1 MVQRENQVKDRRIQR
16 TLGLLRE
23 ALASLIH
30 QKSYDAISIKEI
42 LDRANVGRSTFY
54 VHFGDKDDLLRSCI
68 RDMFRSV
75 QSACLPSPAKPHEG
89 VVRFSLPV
97 FEHIHQHRRA
107 GNAPIGTRG
116 RAILHEHLKKELV
129 GLIAD
134 DVERDLQ
141 GWRRKTAQMSTDF
154 LAEYVAATF
163 VLVLNW
169 WLESR
174 SLVSPKEADDL
185 FRALVLPTLAAARE

>member
-1 MVQRENQVKDRRIQR
+1 
-16 TLGLLRE
+16 
-23 ALASLIH
+23 
-30 QKSYDAISIKEI
+30 
-42 LDRANVGRSTFY
+42 
-54 VHFGDKDDLLRSCI
+54 
-68 RDMFRSV
+68 
-75 QSACLPSPAKPHEG
+75 
-89 VVRFSLPV
+89 
-97 FEHIHQHRRA
+97 
-107 GNAPIGTRG
+107 
-116 RAILHEHLKKELV
+116 LHEHLKKELV